1 MTLKAKFTQLTS
13 MMQDME
19 HSLKL
24 NLNSKPNLSEIEVLV
39 KKETAALYDRL
50 KVDIGTFEGTLSGHL
65 NGARNV
71 DQEPA
76 TGAALTAAAKSKR
89 QCDTQ

>member
-50 KVDIGTFEGTLSGHL
+50 KVDIDTFGGILSGHL
-65 NGARNV
+65 NDAR
-71 DQEPA
+71 DIDREPG
-76 TGAALTAAAKSKR
+76 TGVALTAAAKSKK

>member
-50 KVDIGTFEGTLSGHL
+50 KVDIDTFGGTLSVDL
-65 NGARNV
+65 NGARDVN
-71 DQEPA
+71 QEPV
-76 TGAALTAAAKSKR
+76 TGAAPTAAAKSEK
-89 QCDTQ
+89 QCDTE